1 MLFCVLNGI
10 TVPVSVRKAGGSML
24 LVGDRSRTSTGYP
37 RETVVGRRGQW
48 AFGTPLKT
56 RTEMLALRGLIDG
69 DGFHCGYEVDVNADA
84 GLVPTAGSPTPS
96 ISGVIGRY
104 GKYVLVGSSL
114 TYALAVGADWT
125 VLSVALYHQN
135 SSSYVQR
142 IVRSDGAKWV
152 AGVRTD
158 GSDTGFL
165 SVTSTGVQLLGPGR
179 NSTAWAATTA
189 YTVGQQ
195 VREVASANGG
205 YFECTV
211 AGTSGGA
218 EPTWVRTTIG
228 VSTTTDGTVTWVYK
242 GDWQVRVED
251 LVFLPFRLPDSWVAQ
266 VNTEHSRRGWS
277 ALPKLRATGNFD
289 SNVPHHL
296 YLPGTTGAYA
306 STPDAAANRVTGD
319 ICITAKVALDD
330 WTPAALSTIV
340 SKRSTNTAYQ
350 LRVTSGAL
358 GRLEFLW
365 SENGSTI
372 KSAASTASPV
382 VSDGGTIFVAAAL
395 DVDNGAAGNDVRFYT
410 SPDGV
415 VWTQLGATVTTA
427 GVTSIFAG
435 TAPLMVGAILN
446 AGVTDQVLAGK
457 VHSATVRSGGLTG
470 TVVARFSAADGKV
483 GFTSFAAGSTG
494 ETWTINGTAAL
505 EREPVTVKGEAG
517 ESEYTPMMSGGSR
530 AVGEQLAFQISEA
543 S

>member
-218 EPTWVRTTIG
+218 EPAWVRTTIG
-228 VSTTTDGTVTWVYK
+228 VSTTTDGGVTWVYK

-251 LVFLPFRLPDSWVAQ
+251 LVYLPYRLPESWATPVT
-266 VNTEHSRRGWS
+266 TEHSRRGWS

-289 SNVPHHL
+289 SSVAQYV
-296 YLPGTTGAYA
+296 YLPGVTGSELV
-306 STPDAAANRVTGD
+306 STPDSAATSITGD
-319 ICITAKVALDD
+319 LDLRVKIAMTD
-330 WTPAALSTIV
+330 WTPSANAIV
-340 SKRSTNTAYQ
+340 LHKFDDPPGRSYYFAVT
-350 LRVTSGAL
+350 TSGAL
-358 GRLEFLW
+358 LLVTSPDG
-365 SENGSTI
+365 T
-372 KSAASTASPV
+372 AAGLVATSTAV
-382 VSDGGTIFVAAAL
+382 LGLTDGTAKWLRATL
-395 DVDNGAAGNDVRFYT
+395 DADNGAAGSDVKFYT
-410 SPDGV
+410 SDDGV

-427 GVTSIFAG
+427 GVVTIANT
-435 TAPLMVGAILN
+435 TASLRFGGRSGNPV
-446 AGVTDQVLAGK
+446 AGK
-457 VHSATVRSGGLTG
+457 GYAAEVRNGINGPL
-470 TVVARFSAADGKV
+470 VARFSAADGKV
-483 GFTSFAAGSTG
+483 GGASLVSSSTG
-494 ETWTINGTAAL
+494 ETWTIGGTAAL

-517 ESEYTPMMSGGSR
+517 ESEYTPVMAGGSR
-530 AVGEQLAFQISEA
+530 AVGEQLAFQLSEA
-543 S
+543 ST